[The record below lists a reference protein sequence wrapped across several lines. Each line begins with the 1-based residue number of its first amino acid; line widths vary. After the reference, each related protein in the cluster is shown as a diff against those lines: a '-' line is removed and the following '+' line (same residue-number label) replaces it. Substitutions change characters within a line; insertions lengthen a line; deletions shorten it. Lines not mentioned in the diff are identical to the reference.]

1 MDFIIIGIIIV
12 LLAVGLRATKKR
24 EAVVSMEREI
34 SDEEIRAAVKK
45 AGYRVIEIKCRNKV
59 MERE

>member
-34 SDEEIRAAVKK
+34 SDEET
-45 AGYRVIEIKCRNKV
+45 E
-59 MERE
+59 